1 MSWALKIL
9 LAVAAVGTVT
19 STIYCAMAVVA
30 AVRFALRKRREDRAP
45 AFLPPVSVLKPL
57 HGAEPSL
64 AKSLEG
70 FFQQEY
76 PEYEL
81 LFCARQEN
89 DEGLQTA
96 RRIAA
101 KYPAVKARFLT
112 CGEPEYPN
120 PKMWSLAM
128 MGRAAQHE
136 LLVTSDADT
145 RVTPDYLKQCMK
157 AMADGKT
164 ALSSCMYIGTA
175 EEGAGFAARLD
186 AIGKSVEMVAGC
198 LVADM
203 VEGGTKFALGVTMIL
218 PKQSWEDAGG
228 YDDLGQHWAEDF
240 VLGNRLAESG
250 RKVTISNHVIRI
262 MVQSTAV
269 DEEHAAV
276 QAMGTSGVRADVCG
290 GVWADGAAV
299 GSAERARSAGS
310 CVAGGDGVEPRRSGR
325 GHAAGAGRAEVA
337 GAGDAVSAARFAG
350 ERAVG
355 GFVLREFD
363 PVSRF
368 EAGDKRGWAG
378 GEEERL
384 DPASCSALPLDRW
397 RHQNDH
403 QDAGQI
409 RRSEGLSHS

>member
-1 MSWALKIL
+1 MNWVLRIL
-9 LAVAAVGTVT
+9 FGLAAVGTVT

-30 AVRFALRKRREDRAP
+30 AVRFGLRKRREDRVP

-81 LFCARQEN
+81 LFCARHEG
-89 DEGLQTA
+89 DAGLQTA

-101 KYPAVKARFLT
+101 EYPGATARFLT

-128 MGRAAQHE
+128 MGRAAQHD

-145 RVTPDYLKQCMK
+145 RVTPDYLMQCMK

-186 AIGKSVEMVAGC
+186 AVGKSVEMVAGC

-218 PKQSWEDAGG
+218 PKRSWEDAGG

-262 MVQSTAV
+262 MVLDTPFGESFRNQLRWMKSTRRSRPWGHLGSGLTFAV
-269 DEEHAAV
+269 AYGLMGLLWGLLSGHALIGVAWLGATALNRIV
-276 QAMGTSGVRADVCG
+276 LAAAMLLALGEPRWLGQAMLYPVRDLLGSVL
-290 GVWADGAAV
+290 WV
-299 GSAERARSAGS
+299 GSYCGS
-310 CVAGGDGVEPRRSGR
+310 SIRYHDSELEISPDGRV
-325 GHAAGAGRAEVA
+325 VKK
-337 GAGDAVSAARFAG
+337 SAA
-350 ERAVG
+350 
-355 GFVLREFD
+355 
-363 PVSRF
+363 
-368 EAGDKRGWAG
+368 
-378 GEEERL
+378 
-384 DPASCSALPLDRW
+384 
-397 RHQNDH
+397 
-403 QDAGQI
+403 
-409 RRSEGLSHS
+409 